1 MCPDADLA
9 SGISMEMV
17 MNIYDELGVKK
28 LINCAGTYTIVGGSR
43 MSQNSLKAICEA
55 AGSHVLIKDM
65 QKAVNAKIAELT
77 GNEACCVTAG
87 AMVGVYLSMAGCV
100 SLKFGKA
107 IRYISPEDLARTEIL
122 MFRAHRNPY
131 DRGLSLLGV
140 KLVEVGYANNID
152 MIDEYGF
159 ENAINENTAGVLYL
173 PSTDGGWV
181 PPGALSFEK
190 TIEICARYNV
200 PIVVDAAAQLPPK
213 SNLWRFTQKG
223 AAAVL
228 FSGGKYLCG
237 PQTAGLC
244 LGKKYLLDWVDVNN
258 FPNYGI
264 GRIHKVGRE
273 ELAGMYVAVKEYI
286 NRNESLE
293 LETAEHIVSRFT
305 EAFSENDLFEFQR
318 AFPNE
323 AGQPM
328 ARAKLIIH
336 DGRLSAEGIRDW
348 LLAQDR
354 AIFSMVE
361 NGYLYVNP
369 MTLTEEEAEYILSR
383 FIELNQEG
391 GI

>member
-1 MCPDADLA
+1 MD
-9 SGISMEMV
+9 
-17 MNIYDELGVKK
+17 IYDELGVKK
-28 LINCAGTYTIVGGSR
+28 LINCAGTYTVVGGSR
-43 MSQNSLKAICEA
+43 MSQNSLEAICEA
-55 AGSHVLIKDM
+55 ARNHVLIKDM
-65 QKAVNAKIAELT
+65 QKAVNSKIAEMT
-77 GNEACCVTAG
+77 NNEACCVTAG
-87 AMVGVYLSMAGCV
+87 AMVGVYLAMASCV
-100 SLKFGKA
+100 SLKHGKA
-107 IRYISPEDLARTEIL
+107 IRYISSEDLAKTEIL

-131 DRGLSLLGV
+131 DRGLSLIGC

-159 ENAINENTAGVLYL
+159 ECAINENTAGVLYL

-190 TIEICARYNV
+190 TVEICSRHNIPV
-200 PIVVDAAAQLPPK
+200 VVDAAAQLPPK
-213 SNLWRFTQKG
+213 SNLWNFTQHG

-244 LGKKYLLDWVDVNN
+244 LGKKYLLDWVDANN

-286 NRNESLE
+286 NRDEALE
-293 LETAEHIVSRFT
+293 LENAEKIVETFT
-305 EAFSENDLFEFQR
+305 SSFNKDDSFEFVR

-336 DGRLSAEGIRDW
+336 NSLFSAEKIRDW
-348 LLAQDR
+348 LLEQDR

-369 MTLTEEEAEYILSR
+369 MTITKEEAEYILEKYK
-383 FIELNQEG
+383 ELNAKGE
-391 GI
+391 I